1 VVAKYEKQCLENSPD
16 ECYDLGQAAAQMI
29 AFDYCPFSVQADAT
43 AYGQPNYKASC
54 RSVAYGVCEGA
65 IYGYVRDNGCSISTS
80 KLNQL
85 QDECEDQVDSM
96 TGGAEERSVASTRK
110 TPFPNVDFVKTSVA
124 LKDLSNCFRK
134 CESKFDE
141 NTSNMETCRSNC
153 RAGNN
158 RTGRDY
164 KNSRNTGSYTD
175 GVTKGK
181 QEAEKIWR
189 NNGSSCNY
197 IWNFE
202 DDVEDMLD
210 QKYYADTRYNEGV
223 EVSIDY
229 HLIPFAH
236 QSVSK
241 PYFSLLGWS

>member
-1 VVAKYEKQCLENSPD
+1 
-16 ECYDLGQAAAQMI
+16 
-29 AFDYCPFSVQADAT
+29 
-43 AYGQPNYKASC
+43 
-54 RSVAYGVCEGA
+54 
-65 IYGYVRDNGCSISTS
+65 
-80 KLNQL
+80 
-85 QDECEDQVDSM
+85 
-96 TGGAEERSVASTRK
+96 
-110 TPFPNVDFVKTSVA
+110 
-124 LKDLSNCFRK
+124 
-134 CESKFDE
+134 
-141 NTSNMETCRSNC
+141 METCRSNC